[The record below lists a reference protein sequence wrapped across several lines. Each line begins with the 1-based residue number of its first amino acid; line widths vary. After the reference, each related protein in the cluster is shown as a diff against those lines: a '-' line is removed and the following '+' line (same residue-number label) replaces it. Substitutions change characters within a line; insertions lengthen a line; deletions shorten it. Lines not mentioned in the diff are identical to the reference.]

1 MENHTEKGIIFT
13 MLVKEYIKEIGKM
26 EKKKALANQLLR
38 ISMDTLDYGE
48 TIKKM
53 EKALIFIQM
62 DKNIMEVGFETKKKV
77 KGNIDIKMVMY
88 TKGLGKMIEG
98 MDLAQ

>member
-1 MENHTEKGIIFT
+1 
-13 MLVKEYIKEIGKM
+13 
-26 EKKKALANQLLR
+26 
-38 ISMDTLDYGE
+38 MDTLDYGE